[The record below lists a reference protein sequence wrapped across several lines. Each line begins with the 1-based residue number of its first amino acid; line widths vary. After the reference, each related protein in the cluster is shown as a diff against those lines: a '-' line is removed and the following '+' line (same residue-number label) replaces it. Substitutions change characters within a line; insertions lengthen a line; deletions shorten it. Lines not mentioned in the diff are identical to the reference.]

1 MPETADDDLGIFVFT
16 AANAKAQENL
26 LKSIVNPIQPES
38 IVFDS
43 FEEMSE
49 DLRKELN
56 RIKDTAGG
64 FYAWGAEPRG
74 HADSTWRK
82 MTRGDYV
89 LAYYFKGYHYVARVL
104 ASFHKPSLATNI
116 WGTNEETGNTW
127 EYMYF
132 LTKPAKIDAPAYWI
146 AELLDSKESSWMY
159 QGFNRIGGENREA
172 ILDTFGSVQDFVNLL
187 VDYEGAGISPEFRIA
202 SGMSEEVAKTSLETD
217 YIVHG
222 EHLERLIPDA
232 EGKRRVRRHVTY
244 ERSSRNRALAIQ
256 LRGRTCEV
264 CGFNF
269 DEVYGSEHAD
279 GYIQIHHVIPVSEYE
294 GEVDIANDLVPLC
307 ANCHAMAHRRRDS
320 VTSIDELKEMIE
332 KAKG

>member
-1 MPETADDDLGIFVFT
+1 MPETADDLGIFVFT

-64 FYAWGAEPRG
+64 FYAWGAKPRG

-104 ASFHKPSLATNI
+104 ASFHKASLATNI
-116 WGTNEETGNTW
+116 RGTNDETGNTW
-127 EYMYF
+127 EYMYL

-146 AELLDSKESSWMY
+146 A
-159 QGFNRIGGENREA
+159 
-172 ILDTFGSVQDFVNLL
+172 
-187 VDYEGAGISPEFRIA
+187 
-202 SGMSEEVAKTSLETD
+202 
-217 YIVHG
+217 
-222 EHLERLIPDA
+222 
-232 EGKRRVRRHVTY
+232 
-244 ERSSRNRALAIQ
+244 
-256 LRGRTCEV
+256 
-264 CGFNF
+264 
-269 DEVYGSEHAD
+269 
-279 GYIQIHHVIPVSEYE
+279 
-294 GEVDIANDLVPLC
+294 
-307 ANCHAMAHRRRDS
+307 
-320 VTSIDELKEMIE
+320 
-332 KAKG
+332 